1 MEPYNIDKKYLSKI
15 FLDLSIET
23 NNLKTK
29 ISGYN
34 IFLYDHPSDSKR
46 NNVSIYNK

>member
-1 MEPYNIDKKYLSKI
+1 MEPYIIDRKYLSKI
-15 FLDLSIET
+15 FLDFSIER
-23 NNLKTK
+23 NNLKIK